1 MSRVMRAYYYTI
13 LGAIGGIVSWQV
25 SNWIGLSFSANI
37 YVSDAVAGALIGFC
51 LGFPLGAADGFL
63 SRSAVRGA
71 RSGLRY
77 GLVGMVTGLIGLPL
91 GEIAFHVL
99 GQGVFGRAVGW
110 GLFGLLLG
118 MAEGVAGRSELWK
131 GALGGSLGGMLGG
144 TLLETAL
151 PLLGDLT
158 YGKAFGLA
166 LLGAAIGAV
175 IAFVV
180 VMLSR
185 SWLEVTEGKLKGT
198 TFILDKFMPSGSPS
212 AMIGSS
218 PLKSEIVLMDPD
230 VEPQHAMLMGSGTH
244 FTLKDISMGGTYLGR
259 RKVQQATLS
268 DGAVIRLG
276 DSALVYHERR

>member
-1 MSRVMRAYYYTI
+1 MSRVMRTYYYTI
-13 LGAIGGIVSWQV
+13 LGALGGLLSWQV

-37 YVSDAVAGALIGFC
+37 YLSDAVAGALIGFC

-63 SRSAVRGA
+63 AQSALRGA

-77 GLVGMVTGLIGLPL
+77 GMVGMLAGLVGLPL
-91 GEIAFHVL
+91 GELAFNVF
-99 GQGVFGRAVGW
+99 GQGVLGRSLGW
-110 GLFGLLLG
+110 GVFGLLLG
-118 MAEGVAGRSELWK
+118 MAEGVAGRSDLWK
-131 GALGGSLGGMLGG
+131 GALGGSLGGLLGG
-144 TLLETAL
+144 MLLEAAL

-185 SWLEVTEGKLKGT
+185 SWLEVTEGKLRGT
-198 TFILDKFMPSGSPS
+198 TFILDKFMSSDSPS

-218 PLKSEIVLMDPD
+218 PLKSEVVLMDPD
-230 VEPQHAMLMGSGTH
+230 VEPQHAMLIGSGTH
-244 FTLKDISMGGTYLGR
+244 FTLKDMSMGGTYLGH
-259 RKVQQATLS
+259 RKVQQARLV
-268 DGAVIRLG
+268 DGARIRVG
-276 DSALVYHERR
+276 QSALVYHERR